1 MARYVPFVTM
11 AMESSYQRL
20 YSNLGL
26 PTGKLFFIPSSL
38 GFPTGA
44 WWNDPFFF
52 FFSLPTFHICKT
64 NKTIPNSR
72 WVWDSNDMLLLS
84 QLWNLMQASVGF
96 FHRFAGIKDDFGQR
110 TWKLVFPICFKLGCL
125 GNRWYQMEFELKVEA
140 LIICDWVQIVWK
152 E

>member
-44 WWNDPFFF
+44 W
-52 FFSLPTFHICKT
+52 
-64 NKTIPNSR
+64 
-72 WVWDSNDMLLLS
+72 
-84 QLWNLMQASVGF
+84 
-96 FHRFAGIKDDFGQR
+96 
-110 TWKLVFPICFKLGCL
+110 
-125 GNRWYQMEFELKVEA
+125 
-140 LIICDWVQIVWK
+140 
-152 E
+152 